1 LATQAAILKA
11 MRHCPYRCRS
21 EVRLF
26 GTMGARSVPGNAE
39 VGRVLARIEEH
50 RPSANADALRADTG
64 GAYTRTVALTTETD
78 FSDPEPGRIAAA
90 INDLLIRYGY
100 PAERVDS
107 WWNDSAYEALGGRTP
122 TAAWLSGDYRSVW
135 NLLRA
140 AYAAS
145 EDAAKRLASDSS
157 HAAMIERRIAELE
170 QRYGP

>member
-1 LATQAAILKA
+1 
-11 MRHCPYRCRS
+11 
-21 EVRLF
+21 
-26 GTMGARSVPGNAE
+26 MGARSVPWNAE

-50 RPSANADALRADTG
+50 RPSANADALRVDTG

-90 INDLLIRYGY
+90 INDLLVRYGY

-107 WWNDSAYEALGGRTP
+107 WWNNSAYEALGGRTP

-145 EDAAKRLASDSS
+145 EDAAKRLANDSS

>member
-1 LATQAAILKA
+1 MPAAE
-11 MRHCPYRCRS
+11 PRCLVGRS
-21 EVRLF
+21 FWPGR
-26 GTMGARSVPGNAE
+26 RSVKT
-39 VGRVLARIEEH
+39 
-50 RPSANADALRADTG
+50 SANADAPIANTG
-64 GAYTRTVALTTETD
+64 GAYTQIVVIATEID

-90 INDLLIRYGY
+90 INDLLVRYGY

-145 EDAAKRLASDSS
+145 EDAAKRLATDSS

-170 QRYGP
+170 QRYGS